1 MRNKKKIEEKE
12 NQIAGIF
19 FAERGGVG
27 LELDQWEERQK
38 EQVFRPFVGRM
49 LARLTSFP
57 RMVSSFY
64 KMINDDSLILP
75 CFV

>member
-1 MRNKKKIEEKE
+1 MSKSGEMRNKKKIEEKE

-38 EQVFRPFVGRM
+38 EQVFRPFCWKNV
-49 LARLTSFP
+49 SKVDV
-57 RMVSSFY
+57 VSSDGLFFLQ
-64 KMINDDSLILP
+64 ND
-75 CFV
+75 